1 MAQFLVIDF
10 FSVKVVIRLWMYAV
24 GIYYCQ
30 RHSPLWYH
38 HLLLRII
45 SKHTSYI
52 SIIYSW
58 EWNCVCDACEWKFT
72 RRLLL
77 IISHTHTQN
86 IFSDFW
92 VVINF
97 IIGILLSSS
106 HDKVLKMFFFRAMK
120 IFWWNYVNKFNV
132 TKIDFTSSPQ
142 NSRICSYQWQEYYY
156 YHHHHHIIVGVD
168 VIFYN
173 TFFEEGENHKSNF
186 YFVLHLEISEINPIF
201 ILMLTS
207 QQFFELIQN
216 VPCQRNGKKSN
227 LKFK

>member
-1 MAQFLVIDF
+1 MRVELCVRCMWIKIYP
-10 FSVKVVIRLWMYAV
+10 SIVVDNI
-24 GIYYCQ
+24 
-30 RHSPLWYH
+30 
-38 HLLLRII
+38 
-45 SKHTSYI
+45 
-52 SIIYSW
+52 
-58 EWNCVCDACEWKFT
+58 
-72 RRLLL
+72 
-77 IISHTHTQN
+77 THTQN
-86 IFSDFW
+86 IFPDFW

-142 NSRICSYQWQEYYY
+142 NSRICSYQWQEFYYY
-156 YHHHHHIIVGVD
+156 YHHHHIIVGVD

-201 ILMLTS
+201 IFMFTS
-207 QQFFELIQN
+207 QQFFELIRN
-216 VPCQRNGKKSN
+216 VPCQRNGNKSN